1 MEVSNACAN
10 QRSDKTVT
18 VFVIEDEDS
27 IRALLA
33 TFLER
38 ASFEVLTAR
47 DAPEARA
54 VWSQNASAVGLLV
67 ADLILPGGN
76 GFELAQEFRKNRP
89 DLKIIFASG
98 NPRNQLL
105 ETTQLIKGSKMILKP
120 FSMTQFLDVVSDIL
134 EKN

>member
-1 MEVSNACAN
+1 MSPACAN
-10 QRSDKTVT
+10 ERPGKVT
-18 VFVIEDEDS
+18 VFIIEDEDS

-33 TFLER
+33 TFLQR
-38 ASFEVLTAR
+38 ARYEVLTAR
-47 DAPEARA
+47 DASEARA
-54 VWSQNASAVGLLV
+54 VWSQNADAVGLLV

-120 FSMTQFLDVVSDIL
+120 FSMQQFLEVVTDVL
-134 EKN
+134 KKN

>member
-1 MEVSNACAN
+1 MSNAGADE
-10 QRSDKTVT
+10 RPGKTVT

-33 TFLER
+33 VFLQR
-38 ASFEVLTAR
+38 ARYEVLTAR
-47 DAPEARA
+47 DALEARA
-54 VWSQNASAVGLLV
+54 VWSQNADAVGLLV

-76 GFELAQEFRKNRP
+76 GFELAQEFRKTRP

-98 NPRNQLL
+98 NPRSQLL

-120 FSMTQFLDVVSDIL
+120 FSMQQFLEVVADVL